1 MEDEKRKLWKSKY
14 NKEYRIKNLEKIKFR
29 QRKLRLENPEKY
41 REKEKARDPEKEKLR
56 RKIYNKNNRPKINEY
71 VRNRYQNDTQY
82 RLTCVL
88 RNRLYSTT
96 RYKRKAGSAVKDL
109 GCTLGEFKIYL
120 ESKFLKGMSW
130 DNWTYKGW
138 HIDHI
143 IPLSS
148 FDLTKEEEFKKAV
161 HYTNLQPMW
170 SMDNH
175 RKSNK
180 II

>member
-1 MEDEKRKLWKSKY
+1 MQTEKRRIWMKEY
-14 NKEYRIKNLEKIKFR
+14 NRQYRLKNIEKEKVRQKEYRKNNIEKLKEME
-29 QRKLRLENPEKY
+29 KL
-41 REKEKARDPEKEKLR
+41 RDPEKEKLR
-56 RKIYNKNNRPKINEY
+56 RKIYCKNNRQKINLY
-71 VRNRYQNDTQY
+71 IRNRYKNDTQY

-96 RYKRKAGSAVKDL
+96 RYKRRAGSAVKDL
-109 GCTLGEFKIYL
+109 GCTLEEFKIYL
-120 ESKFLKGMSW
+120 ESKFINGMSW
-130 DNWTYKGW
+130 DNWAYKGW

-175 RKSNK
+175 KKSNK